1 MLLAH
6 KIELMPNNK
15 QATYF
20 EEAAGC
26 ARFSYN
32 WALDEWNRQYDAW
45 RLDNSLPKPKES
57 ALRKALNA
65 IKREQFPW
73 MLRVTKCAPQMAI
86 KQLGQAFA
94 NYFAYLEK
102 IRKGV
107 IKPQKKKKK
116 RKDGKPEGYPQ
127 FRRKGL
133 DDRFTISNDQF
144 DVDGSRIR
152 IPNLGWVRMREKL
165 RFAGKLMSATISKRG
180 GKWFVSICVEGEHKP
195 RRPAENQGVVGAD
208 FGLNADVTLSTG
220 EVIKGPK
227 PHKALLA
234 RVRRLSQS
242 LSRKQRVTV
251 EVKQADGTTKKVKR
265 DSKNRAKAKL
275 KLAKLH
281 KRIADIRN
289 DFIHKTTTELTRR
302 FHTVGIEDLNVSG
315 MMKNH
320 HLARS
325 IADVSFFEIRRQL
338 EYKAAMRE
346 KEEAEAELEIL
357 NSEKEEAI
365 SLIDATDS
373 QIQSNYEVIDEQEEE
388 LKQIKERIEAAELK
402 IRSKQEEINGIAE
415 AMKPSYAEIQEIESK
430 VTPVPSMFG
439 KEPMVKLPKTIYDK
453 LIARYQL
460 ADTLERLYHQYEF
473 EARTLKIKIN
483 DLKAEVSFLKKKVQ
497 QFTDFIETKGL
508 VEAFK
513 EFLNPIKAIE
523 KIKDDRAKRIEQRK
537 IKTQEM
543 PAKKKKPSVR

>member
-1 MLLAH
+1 FQERNPNLILFNAVLHMDEATPHLHLDYIPVAH
-6 KIELMPNNK
+6 GYKTGLS
-15 QATYF
+15 T
-20 EEAAGC
+20 
-26 ARFSYN
+26 R
-32 WALDEWNRQYDAW
+32 
-45 RLDNSLPKPKES
+45 NSLS
-57 ALRKALNA
+57 
-65 IKREQFPW
+65 
-73 MLRVTKCAPQMAI
+73 
-86 KQLGQAFA
+86 
-94 NYFAYLEK
+94 
-102 IRKGV
+102 
-107 IKPQKKKKK
+107 
-116 RKDGKPEGYPQ
+116 
-127 FRRKGL
+127 KGL
-133 DDRFTISNDQF
+133 QEMGIAPAIGKNDNETMHWQQ
-144 DVDGSRIR
+144 
-152 IPNLGWVRMREKL
+152 RE
-165 RFAGKLMSATISKRG
+165 R
-180 GKWFVSICVEGEHKP
+180 
-195 RRPAENQGVVGAD
+195 D
-208 FGLNADVTLSTG
+208 FL
-220 EVIKGPK
+220 E
-227 PHKALLA
+227 
-234 RVRRLSQS
+234 
-242 LSRKQRVTV
+242 
-251 EVKQADGTTKKVKR
+251 
-265 DSKNRAKAKL
+265 
-275 KLAKLH
+275 
-281 KRIADIRN
+281 
-289 DFIHKTTTELTRR
+289 ELCKEK
-302 FHTVGIEDLNVSG
+302 GIETEVLGIVRDNY
-315 MMKNH
+315 
-320 HLARS
+320 S
-325 IADVSFFEIRRQL
+325 IP

-439 KEPMVKLPKTIYDK
+439 KEPMVKLPKAIYDK

-523 KIKDDRAKRIEQRK
+523 KIKDDRAKRIEQRTM
-537 IKTQEM
+537 KTQEM

>member
-1 MLLAH
+1 MAKTISFVKGKGSINH
-6 KIELMPNNK
+6 NNRVFIAKNVEASRTSMNVIYVQIPIEKAYEEIFGKAVADYNAKQKRNDRKIGNYLSKVKQSKNNEK
-15 QATYF
+15 VFYENVVQIGKRDDTGILD
-20 EEAAGC
+20 ENGNITEAARL
-26 ARFSYN
+26 AKEV
-32 WALDEWNRQYDAW
+32 LDEYARTFQERNPNLILFNAVLHMDEATPHLH
-45 RLDNSLPKPKES
+45 LDYIPVAHGYKTGLSTRNSLS
-57 ALRKALNA
+57 
-65 IKREQFPW
+65 
-73 MLRVTKCAPQMAI
+73 
-86 KQLGQAFA
+86 
-94 NYFAYLEK
+94 
-102 IRKGV
+102 
-107 IKPQKKKKK
+107 
-116 RKDGKPEGYPQ
+116 
-127 FRRKGL
+127 KGL
-133 DDRFTISNDQF
+133 QEMGIAPAIGKNDTETMHWQQ
-144 DVDGSRIR
+144 
-152 IPNLGWVRMREKL
+152 RE
-165 RFAGKLMSATISKRG
+165 R
-180 GKWFVSICVEGEHKP
+180 
-195 RRPAENQGVVGAD
+195 D
-208 FGLNADVTLSTG
+208 FL
-220 EVIKGPK
+220 E
-227 PHKALLA
+227 
-234 RVRRLSQS
+234 
-242 LSRKQRVTV
+242 
-251 EVKQADGTTKKVKR
+251 
-265 DSKNRAKAKL
+265 
-275 KLAKLH
+275 
-281 KRIADIRN
+281 
-289 DFIHKTTTELTRR
+289 ELCKEK
-302 FHTVGIEDLNVSG
+302 GIETEVLGIVRDNY
-315 MMKNH
+315 
-320 HLARS
+320 S
-325 IADVSFFEIRRQL
+325 IP

-430 VTPVPSMFG
+430 VTPVLSMFG

-523 KIKDDRAKRIEQRK
+523 KIKDDRAKRIEQRTM
-537 IKTQEM
+537 KTQEM